1 MKKFLIKYKFSFN
14 LFIGYASILGPL
26 AVMINLDYIYEIPDG
41 VNAAVGIGIT
51 VFWIVWLIYFTKNYP
66 KIIKQR
72 EKDKLRKIKKIAHSK
87 KSAVLVRKRAIFGN
101 LSFVFGLLSFYTA
114 WLLLFPSNFNSAGF
128 WIFRGCSVVL
138 TAFGAILSWV
148 IPRKMLIY
156 KGGVL
161 IIDNGEINKSINPD
175 ELSGWERI
183 LEKRKGSNTIAW
195 SLLYY
200 DLALNINGEEIILK
214 KADSEYDFC
223 FKKTIQTIKNTTT
236 DKPVQTER
244 GIK

>member
-14 LFIGYASILGPL
+14 LFIGYASLFGPL
-26 AVMINLDYIYEIPDG
+26 AVMVNLNQIYEISDG
-41 VNAAVGIGIT
+41 VNSAVGIGIT
-51 VFWIVWLIYFTKNYP
+51 VFGIVWLTYFVINYS
-66 KIIKQR
+66 KITKQR
-72 EKDKLRKIKKIAHSK
+72 EKDKIRKIEKIVHSQ
-87 KSAVLVRKRAIFGN
+87 KSAVLVRKRAFIGN
-101 LSFVFGLLSFYTA
+101 FSFLSGLLSFYTA
-114 WLLLFPSNFNSAGF
+114 WLLFFPFSYFNSAGF

-138 TAFGAILSWV
+138 TAFGAIFSWV

-175 ELSGWERI
+175 ELSGWERRF
-183 LEKRKGSNTIAW
+183 EKRKSSNTFAW
-195 SLLYY
+195 SLYY

-214 KADSEYDFC
+214 KADSEYDLC
-223 FKKTIQTIKNTTT
+223 FKKTIQTIKNMTT

-244 GIK
+244 EI